1 MGYRFLVLRTLLA
14 LMLGGLSPTMLIAAQ
29 EEGPVAQDEQ
39 PVDELLMEE
48 QPVEEQFSEEKV
60 LPKSTEARYEDELDL
75 FFPQSQNLFVAAS
88 DKFGYTWSELAGAPW
103 EDITGHGALT
113 FNSWD
118 DGYAGPVPIGF
129 SFRYYEKA
137 YTQLYVSM
145 NGLVSFENEVSEPT
159 NQLLP
164 YDIKPNNLI
173 APLWMDLFHPCP
185 KSPTPCSS
193 KVFSKQESNPARFVI
208 QWTEVVPFFSKDNSE
223 KQTFQ
228 VVLYETGDIE
238 FRYKT
243 ITGKLGDYTI
253 GIEDRDG
260 ADGLTYSYN
269 GAPAGISSGSAVLF
283 TRPAKMHR
291 VKITPLHQSRF
302 VVKRQAS
309 INLAI
314 HNTGD
319 IAAQDIFNI
328 QVVPTD
334 PNWKISLFRADGVTP
349 LTDTNGDGQIDT
361 GPLAYGGSLG
371 LVLRFRAPAY
381 ASSGDT
387 FPFQLRATSSLA
399 PGIQTEIP
407 IQFAIPAPFAQTV
420 SDNVSGMWL
429 DTIWENS
436 WRHTKVSNI
445 FTGNTMSVSGLGK
458 GSYVYLW
465 ERNGY
470 NTATNANYTNI
481 EYVVLNQTANL
492 IKGVQRLTK
501 TELDAS
507 NTIRVDARYPSVAT
521 TPDGRFGIV
530 WTETR
535 LTTDQRLINIYF
547 AVMDG
552 LGQVV
557 SGPTNITG
565 STNWI
570 DTSQPSLY
578 SSPVIAATSDNRFIL
593 SWLKTTDERADV
605 YASVYSSSGGVQ
617 RSPWVLLSETGTKPK
632 MYHPVV
638 IGMTN
643 NRVFTAVTV
652 VKNQEEIY
660 RIYYG
665 FFDSGGNPLK
675 GFTEVP
681 DSNGWKSDAV
691 QVSTGNIVLAW
702 TNPFNDNIA
711 VTAFH
716 GTAYGIVKPPY
727 ELPRIGSRLSDYV
740 SITRDLEG
748 RAVLTWMSKL
758 NDYLFYALVDG
769 EAGIVTPPMIFAT
782 GAAEKPLI
790 QTSFASHGNA
800 PYLGAW
806 DVSLPSLMR

>member
-1 MGYRFLVLRTLLA
+1 MHRKGNFRAMGYRFLVLRTLLA
-14 LMLGGLSPTMLIAAQ
+14 LMLGGLTPVMSSSAQ
-29 EEGPVAQDEQ
+29 EGQ
-39 PVDELLMEE
+39 PLDELLMEE
-48 QPVEEQFSEEKV
+48 PFTEEKV
-60 LPKSTEARYEDELDL
+60 LPKSTQPRYEDELDL
-75 FFPQSQNLFVAAS
+75 VFPQSQNLFIAAN

-103 EDITGHGALT
+103 EDITGHGALE
-113 FNSWD
+113 FNDRD
-118 DGYAGPVPIGF
+118 DGFAGPVPIGF
-129 SFRYYEKA
+129 SFSYYEKA

-145 NGLVSFENEVSEPT
+145 NGLVSFENEVSDPT

-185 KSPTPCSS
+185 QPPTPCSS
-193 KVFSKQESNPARFVI
+193 KVFSKLISDNPARFVI
-208 QWTEVVPFFSKDNSE
+208 QWTEVVPFLSSKDNPE

-291 VKITPLHQSRF
+291 VKITPLYQSRF

-328 QVVPTD
+328 HVIPTD

-387 FPFQLRATSSLA
+387 FPFHLRASSSLA
-399 PGIQTEIP
+399 PGVQTEIP

-420 SDNVSGMWL
+420 SDDVSGMWL

-436 WRHTKVSNI
+436 WRRTKVSYI

-458 GSYVYLW
+458 GSYIYLW
-465 ERNGY
+465 ERNGI
-470 NTATNANYTNI
+470 NVNNFTNI

-492 IKGVQRLTK
+492 VKGTQKLTHSEQA
-501 TELDAS
+501 TTA
-507 NTIRVDARYPSVAT
+507 TIRVFARYPSIDTA
-521 TPDGRFGIV
+521 PNGMAGIV

-535 LTTDQRLINIYF
+535 QELLKKEVLTNIYF
-547 AVMDG
+547 AVMDPQG
-552 LGQVV
+552 NII

-565 STNWI
+565 STEWI
-570 DTSQPSLY
+570 GINLPSLF
-578 SSPVIAATSDNRFIL
+578 SSPVIAATSDNRFTI
-593 SWLKTTDERADV
+593 SWLKTTDERADL
-605 YASVYSSSGGVQ
+605 YTSIYSSSGAVQ
-617 RSPWVLLSETGTKPK
+617 RSPWVLLSETGTTPK

-638 IGMTN
+638 IGMTD

-660 RIYYG
+660 RLYYG
-665 FFDSGGNPLK
+665 FFDSSGDPLK
-675 GFTEVP
+675 GFTEVLG
-681 DSNGWKSDAV
+681 SNGRKSDAV

-702 TNPFNDNIA
+702 SNPTFNTIT
-711 VTAFH
+711 VTALSDSSY
-716 GTAYGIVKPPY
+716 AIVTPPY
-727 ELPRIGSRLSDYV
+727 DLPPIGSRWPDYV
-740 SITRDLEG
+740 SVTRDLEG

-758 NDYLFYALVDG
+758 NDYLFYALMDG